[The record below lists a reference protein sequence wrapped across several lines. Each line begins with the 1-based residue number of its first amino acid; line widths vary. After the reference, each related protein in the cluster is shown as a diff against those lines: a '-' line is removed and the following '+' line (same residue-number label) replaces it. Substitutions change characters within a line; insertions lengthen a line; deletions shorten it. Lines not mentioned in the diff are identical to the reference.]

1 MPSGSFRRGQLCTV
15 YAHCT
20 CSVPA
25 ASALEK
31 TTMFTNN
38 LPLPCF
44 TKQLIDYQRET
55 GRSSLQISLTIFP
68 TPPFDLLPVK
78 LAGSDSLP
86 KILFPD
92 SEKKQWHSCDAK
104 VVKHIFRYI
113 RVRCIIEQIKSI
125 PHVMWKRGPKC
136 KITFARLWQYIVWEC
151 VRFFNNPLLESNW
164 SLQPPKGY
172 AVKMFLMEWQHCES
186 TNQSERWETVGEP
199 FLHSAAKAHLVW
211 IRPGNNCAQATLQL

>member
-1 MPSGSFRRGQLCTV
+1 MPSGSFRHGHWTAV
-15 YAHCT
+15 HSIYAHCT
-20 CSVPA
+20 CNVPA

-78 LAGSDSLP
+78 LAGSISLP

-104 VVKHIFRYI
+104 VVKHLFCYI

-125 PHVMWKRGPKC
+125 PHVMWKKR
-136 KITFARLWQYIVWEC
+136 
-151 VRFFNNPLLESNW
+151 
-164 SLQPPKGY
+164 PKGQNY
-172 AVKMFLMEWQHCES
+172 FCE
-186 TNQSERWETVGEP
+186 TMTIYCLRVCQ
-199 FLHSAAKAHLVW
+199 
-211 IRPGNNCAQATLQL
+211 ILQ